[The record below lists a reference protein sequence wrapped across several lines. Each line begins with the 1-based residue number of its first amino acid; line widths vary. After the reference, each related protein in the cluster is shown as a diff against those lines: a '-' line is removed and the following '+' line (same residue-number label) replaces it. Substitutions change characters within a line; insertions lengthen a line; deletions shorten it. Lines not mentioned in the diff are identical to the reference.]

1 MNKMTQDFHTAFEK
15 ATLHSSTVDEL
26 ELLLASEG
34 QFLNKSCD
42 EAFDILLIAMGFLDR
57 THCDAVSRQLDKV
70 DRYNHSSWLPSCQK
84 LLVLFD
90 SICKNACNEKDF
102 AKFCRYATMWSMMYS
117 GRGINAV
124 DKHEQMFHST
134 FLQSFDDDVHDEIA
148 SMFLDAVLKYDNDV
162 VLHGDELTFNNAP
175 ILIDMLNFM
184 HITTDYIKLA
194 EGFRSAFSKEIALS
208 TELYD
213 TNVFL
218 LQKAK
223 STLEVLI
230 KYGADP
236 NAKNRVGISFND
248 IVNIDDVFNKEFD
261 DEYKNTLYRNMQ
273 SMFMYNSR

>member
-1 MNKMTQDFHTAFEK
+1 
-15 ATLHSSTVDEL
+15 
-26 ELLLASEG
+26 
-34 QFLNKSCD
+34 
-42 EAFDILLIAMGFLDR
+42 
-57 THCDAVSRQLDKV
+57 
-70 DRYNHSSWLPSCQK
+70 
-84 LLVLFD
+84 
-90 SICKNACNEKDF
+90 
-102 AKFCRYATMWSMMYS
+102 MYS

-124 DKHEQMFHST
+124 DRHEQMFHST

-184 HITTDYIKLA
+184 HITTDYIMLA
-194 EGFRSAFSKEIALS
+194 EGFRSAFSKDIALS

-273 SMFMYNSR
+273 SMFMYNSRTR